1 MLEKMMEKYRV
12 VDSVGN
18 KVGKLKDIYLNLD
31 TWKGTAF
38 EYSPGALKKDKVFM
52 ASQIDKM
59 DHDKGTIILKD
70 KFEDMEPPEKSKR
83 EMYPFKE
90 IQKLQVVDSM
100 GEKVGKVYNIDI
112 PVEKLKDFKVWKLLI
127 RVGIKDRRLRISPQ
141 EISEIMGVIKLK
153 NTLDQ
158 YKEELE

>member
-1 MLEKMMEKYRV
+1 MLEKMLEKYRV

-18 KVGKLKDIYLNLD
+18 KVGKLKDVYLNLD

-38 EYSPGALKKDKVFM
+38 EYSPGALKKDKIFAV
-52 ASQIDKM
+52 SQIDRM

-70 KFEDMEPPEKSKR
+70 KFEDMDPPEKSKR

-90 IQKLQVVDSM
+90 IRKLQVVDSM
-100 GEKVGKVYNIDI
+100 GEKVGKVYNVDI

-141 EISEIMGVIKLK
+141 EISEIMGVIKLEK
-153 NTLDQ
+153 TLEQ
-158 YKEELE
+158 YTEELE

>member
-1 MLEKMMEKYRV
+1 MLEKMLEKYKV

-18 KVGKLKDIYLNLD
+18 KVGKLKDVYVDLD
-31 TWKGTAF
+31 SWKGTAF

-52 ASQIDKM
+52 VSQISRM
-59 DHDKGTIILKD
+59 DHEEGNMILRD
-70 KFEDMEPPEKSKR
+70 KFEDMDPPEKTKR